1 MFSVSN
7 LSLKLGSRTL
17 FDAASFSL
25 NLGVRYGLVGAN
37 GTGKSTFLKILS
49 GEITPTSGT
58 FSKPKQESVGVLR
71 QDYYHFEKDAIL
83 DVVLMGK
90 ELLWKTFKEKD
101 RLLSKEELSNEDIE
115 TLGDL
120 EERIEQMKGYEA
132 ESEAAALLEGLG
144 ILKARHTMPL
154 ASLSGGY
161 KIRVLLA
168 QLLFKAPSLLLLDEP
183 TNYLDIISIR
193 WLEQY
198 LKNFPGCLVV
208 CSHDRSFLN
217 GISQEILDID
227 YETITL
233 YRGTYED
240 FVEQKIQKTLQLGS
254 ESESL
259 EKKKKHL
266 ESFVERFGA
275 KATKARQAQSRMKM
289 ISKIEQEQTQYS
301 QKPSSRRYPNF
312 TFFAPERSSQVI
324 LEIQNLSK
332 AFGSQLVLN
341 SVGFQIERGDK
352 IAIVG
357 PNGVGKSTLLE
368 MMMGYLKPDQGE
380 FKWGSSLKIGYFP
393 QHFERELKDFAT
405 PVEYLSSK
413 HPLETEQALRSTL
426 GKVLFSKEDILKK
439 LASLSGGE
447 KARLVLASLM
457 LAKPNFII
465 CDEPTNHLDLESCES
480 LEEALQDFEGT
491 VLCVSHNR
499 HFVSQIASRIIEI
512 KHESFF
518 DFKGSYEEYQEKR
531 GVDFLTYQKAEKVQ
545 TQSKKPPIDCLKIN
559 QDFSRK
565 QIQELEKQCQDS
577 EVVLDA
583 MNKECAQPDFY
594 LIHNEDEVKSFFKK
608 KEQLEVFIL
617 LIYEKLEEFYKK

>member
-1 MFSVSN
+1 MFSISN
-7 LSLKLGSRTL
+7 LSLKIGSRTL
-17 FDAASFSL
+17 FENAFFSL
-25 NLGVRYGLVGAN
+25 NKGVRYGLVGAN

-49 GEITPTSGT
+49 GEITPSSGS

-71 QDYYHFEKDAIL
+71 QDYYHFEKEAIL
-83 DVVLMGK
+83 NVVLMGK
-90 ELLWKTFKEKD
+90 AELWKIFEEKD
-101 RLLSKEELSNEDIE
+101 LLLAKDHLSDEDIE
-115 TLGDL
+115 SLGL
-120 EERIEQMKGYEA
+120 IEEKIEMLKGYEA

-144 ILKARHTMPL
+144 ILKAKHSMPL

-193 WLEQY
+193 WLEQH

-233 YRGTYED
+233 YKGTYED
-240 FVEQKIQKTLQLGS
+240 FVEQKIQKTFQLSS
-254 ESESL
+254 ETEGL

-275 KATKARQAQSRMKM
+275 KATKAKQAQSRLKM
-289 ISKIEQEQTQYS
+289 ISKIEQEQS
-301 QKPSSRRYPNF
+301 QFSRKPTSRKYPNF
-312 TFFAPERSSQVI
+312 SFSEPDRSSQVI
-324 LEIQNLSK
+324 LEIIDLTK
-332 AFGSQLVLN
+332 AFGSHLVLN
-341 SVGFQIERGDK
+341 KVGFQIERGDK

-368 MMMGYLKPDQGE
+368 IMMGYLSADEGH

-393 QHFERELKDFAT
+393 QHFERELKDFST
-405 PVEYLSSK
+405 PLEYLANK

-426 GKVLFSKEDILKK
+426 GKVLFSKDDILKK
-439 LASLSGGE
+439 IPSLSGGE
-447 KARLVLASLM
+447 KARLVLAAIM
-457 LAKPNFII
+457 LKKPNFII

-480 LEEALQDFEGT
+480 LEEALQEFEGT

-512 KHESFF
+512 KQDSFF
-518 DFKGSYEEYQEKR
+518 DFKGSYQEYQEKR
-531 GVDFLTYQKAEKVQ
+531 GVDFLTFQKIEKQ
-545 TQSKKPPIDCLKIN
+545 QPTEKKQALDPSKKNSTNSK
-559 QDFSRK
+559 K
-565 QIQELEKQCQDS
+565 QILDLEAECQ
-577 EVVLDA
+577 
-583 MNKECAQPDFY
+583 
-594 LIHNEDEVKSFFKK
+594 KK
-608 KEQLEVFIL
+608 RN
-617 LIYEKLEEFYKK
+617 YS